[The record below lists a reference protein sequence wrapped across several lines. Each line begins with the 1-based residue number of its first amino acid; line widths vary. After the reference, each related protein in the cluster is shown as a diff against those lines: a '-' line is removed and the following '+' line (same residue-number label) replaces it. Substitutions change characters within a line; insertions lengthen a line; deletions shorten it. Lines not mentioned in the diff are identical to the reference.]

1 MLQRYSAIARLILM
15 YGLSRAH
22 NFSNKN
28 SKKGGA
34 VIYRPSLS
42 LFKQLAVNIHGVV
55 VESYLSMKKDCTSE
69 SRTKSCLVMPSAENL
84 GRKARLQ
91 KVCLYLSCP

>member
-1 MLQRYSAIARLILM
+1 MLQRYSAAARRILTD
-15 YGLSRAH
+15 GLSRAH

-55 VESYLSMKKDCTSE
+55 VKSYLSMKKV
-69 SRTKSCLVMPSAENL
+69 TKGLLIFVMPLRVVST
-84 GRKARLQ
+84 
-91 KVCLYLSCP
+91 V